1 MSAGAIETGENHI
14 KQGRASCD
22 FGNEIDQSMVK
33 LDYKRERDEI
43 STNCMGEI
51 EARTNGNS

>member
-1 MSAGAIETGENHI
+1 VILEMKLNRGLL
-14 KQGRASCD
+14 
-22 FGNEIDQSMVK
+22 DQSMVK

-51 EARTNGNS
+51 EARINGNS

>member
-22 FGNEIDQSMVK
+22 FGNEIEQ
-33 LDYKRERDEI
+33 RP
-43 STNCMGEI
+43 
-51 EARTNGNS
+51 ARSIHGQAGLQKGT